1 MYNSRCTCCRWL
13 YSVYG
18 ECLVIT
24 CTFLHAL
31 MSAVEIL
38 IHFEVIKVPG
48 VEPVTTAVTTV
59 QGASGTSNLSTA
71 PAPTQGAYD
80 PGGCPPVLHEN
91 LVTVVEVVRYGT
103 LVISALFF
111 IEIIGRIIHSKKRFF
126 KDPWQVFDGI
136 IVVCSLG
143 AEAVLFVLHDQL
155 LCYHVAVEAA
165 ALLVLLRLWR
175 LPRTCNIRKERDV
188 SRLEQEMKYLRQ
200 TKIDADLKCRKSEE
214 INNMQVMELRDL
226 RELLKERGSHIIEEK
241 ELTPN
246 GQSRTPNGIT
256 VNKVL
261 TTSEDDIDGVRQRE
275 TLNQLTDSQT
285 GYESD
290 LARNDSDSK
299 NSKAAD
305 SGIEVKDSFN
315 EQDTKQNLTSKNPR
329 QSGKRFRK
337 RSAAAEVGEGNDDVF
352 DSDGSE
358 GTADRAGLLQEVTV
372 QIEEATRQNQLPSIS
387 RDLAPEESPVV
398 VRRRKSSF
406 EGTYFDNRG
415 YAGEDDDDV
424 TDLDG
429 SRTYKSAEGIPMTDL

>member
-1 MYNSRCTCCRWL
+1 MQLSICGP
-13 YSVYG
+13 SP
-18 ECLVIT
+18 LVSGDTAIIDNPT
-24 CTFLHAL
+24 
-31 MSAVEIL
+31 SASGNMTRQNPTSERIDARDK
-38 IHFEVIKVPG
+38 HVPG

-80 PGGCPPVLHEN
+80 SGGCPPVLHEN
-91 LVTVVEVVRYGT
+91 LVTVVEVVR
-103 LVISALFF
+103 S
-111 IEIIGRIIHSKKRFF
+111 S
-126 KDPWQVFDGI
+126 VFDGI

-226 RELLKERGSHIIEEK
+226 RELLKER

-275 TLNQLTDSQT
+275 ALNQLTDSQT